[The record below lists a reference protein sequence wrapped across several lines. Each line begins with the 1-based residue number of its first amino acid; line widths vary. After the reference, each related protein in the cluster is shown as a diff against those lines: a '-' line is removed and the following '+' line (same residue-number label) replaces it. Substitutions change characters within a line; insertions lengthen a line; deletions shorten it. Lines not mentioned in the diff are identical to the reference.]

1 MFNVKILFL
10 LPLGNLDLNNEADYT
25 KLLDTK
31 LI

>member
-10 LPLGNLDLNNEADYT
+10 LPLGNLDLNNEADYA